1 MKNFFTMSL
10 FSIKALLGCVEGL
23 GVRTHNEQKDI
34 LIKCLKRIPTL
45 LVFFVILSCGTQEPI
60 NTKPEHP
67 NLILTP
73 SGVKSM
79 RANFGQ
85 VPLFD
90 KSVKETRAEVDAE
103 IANGIEVPIPKDL
116 AGGYTHERHKSNFF
130 IMQKAGVLFQITG
143 EVKYAE
149 YIREMLLEY
158 HKMWPTIGKH
168 PATRSYARGKLF
180 WQCLND
186 ANWLVYTAQAY
197 DCIYDWLDEET
208 RINLNSELF
217 KPYADYVSIENPKFH
232 NRLHNHSTWANAAVG
247 MIGLVMD
254 DEELIDR
261 ALYAFDVGET
271 QDLKADNDGGTLN
284 LKGYKE
290 GGFIAQIDHSF
301 SPDGYYTEG
310 PYYQRYAMYPFLIFA
325 QGLATKKPELKIF
338 EYRDGL
344 LIKAVYALI
353 NQTNSQG
360 EFFPINDSQKGMSL
374 ASRELI
380 HAVSMA
386 YHYGSN
392 DPGLLSIVE
401 KQERVP
407 LEDAGL
413 SSAKAVAEGKAKPYK
428 YKSLE
433 LTDGAAGDEGALGI
447 LRSDDVTLVMK
458 YAKHG
463 MGHGHFDR
471 LGFLLYDE
479 TGEVI
484 QDYGAA
490 RWVNIE
496 HKDGGGYLKEN
507 HSWSKE
513 TVAHNTLVVDKDSHF
528 DHKVKAADKMPG
540 TPYYFYSDS
549 VVQIASAK
557 ELNAY
562 KDKDVIMQR
571 SMAVISIE
579 ELERPLIIDLF
590 SVQAPEGTRYDL
602 PLYYVGHFMSSNQ
615 KFETNN
621 VLKPMG
627 KHDGYQ
633 HLWAEAQTTLE
644 GSTYRMTWFN
654 KKRFYSVTSVV
665 KSGDEMILTRIGAND
680 PNFNLRRDPG
690 MIHRRTDGN
699 TLFASLYEMHGSYD
713 YSTERPLNLFTSIVD
728 MKVLHESAEY
738 AAVQFQLESGASYQ
752 FTISLKDDDESGI
765 HSIEASNGQLNWTGV
780 FDFKKKEK

>member
-1 MKNFFTMSL
+1 MNRLST
-10 FSIKALLGCVEGL
+10 
-23 GVRTHNEQKDI
+23 I
-34 LIKCLKRIPTL
+34 LIF
-45 LVFFVILSCGTQEPI
+45 LVLLSCGKPDLPKKQEG
-60 NTKPEHP
+60 HP
-67 NLILTP
+67 NLILTAE
-73 SGVKSM
+73 GVQSM
-79 RANFGQ
+79 RANLGKA
-85 VPLFD
+85 PLFD
-90 KSVKETRAEVDAE
+90 MSIKEVQHQVDEQIEV
-103 IANGIEVPIPKDL
+103 GIEVPIPKDL
-116 AGGYTHERHKSNFF
+116 AGGYTHERHKTNFF
-130 IMQKAGVLFQITG
+130 TMQKAGVLFQITG

-149 YIREMLLEY
+149 YIRDMLLAY

-168 PATRSYARGKLF
+168 PEERSYARGKLF

-197 DCIYDWLDEET
+197 DCIYDWLDQET
-208 RINLNSELF
+208 ITKLNNELF
-217 KPYADYVSIENPKFH
+217 KPFADYVSIENPKFH

-247 MIGLVMD
+247 MIGLVMN

-261 ALYAFDVGET
+261 ALYAFDIDEE
-271 QDLKADNDGGTLN
+271 QDMKADNDGGTLN

-290 GGFIAQIDHSF
+290 GGFLAQIDHSF

-310 PYYQRYAMYPFLIFA
+310 PYYQRYALYPFLIFA
-325 QGLATKKPELKIF
+325 QGLATKKPELKIL

-344 LIKAVYALI
+344 LVKAVYALI

-386 YHYGSN
+386 YYYGGN
-392 DPGLLSIVE
+392 DPSLLSIVKE
-401 KQERVP
+401 QGRVP

-413 SSAKAVAEGKAKPYK
+413 ASAKAVANGKVEEFK
-428 YKSLE
+428 YKSIE
-433 LTDGAAGDEGALGI
+433 LSDGAAGDEGALGI

-528 DHKVKAADKMPG
+528 DGKVKAADRVAG
-540 TPYYFYSDS
+540 TPYYFYTDS
-549 VVQIASAK
+549 AVQLASAK

-562 KDKDVIMQR
+562 KGIEMHR
-571 SMAVISIE
+571 TMAVVNIA
-579 ELERPLIIDLF
+579 ELEKPLVIDLF
-590 SVQAPEGTRYDL
+590 SVRASEGTRYDL
-602 PLYYVGHFMSSNQ
+602 PLYYIGQFMSSNQ

-621 VLKPMG
+621 VLSPMG
-627 KHDGYQ
+627 KNDGYQ
-633 HLWAEAQTTLE
+633 HLWAEAQATLE
-644 GSTYRMTWFN
+644 GNTYSMTWFN
-654 KKRFYSVTSVV
+654 KKRFYTVTSVV
-665 KSGDEMILTRIGAND
+665 ESGDEIILTRIGAND

-690 MIHRRTDGN
+690 MIHRRTGGN
-699 TLFASLYEMHGSYD
+699 TVFASVYEIHGSYD
-713 YSTERPLNLFTSIVD
+713 YSTERPLNLFTSIADV
-728 MKVLHESAEY
+728 KVLYESADY
-738 AAVQFQLESGASYQ
+738 VALGITLISGEEYQ
-752 FTISLKDDDESGI
+752 FTISLNNADIASN
-765 HSIEASNGQLNWTGV
+765 HSIDADGNQLNWIGV
-780 FDFKKKEK
+780 FEFKKIIK